1 MPDDDWNSEDALPES
16 RMPPARVRVR
26 AATVNLAPPR
36 PAQPPGQ
43 PQASEYEVGYR
54 RPPRAHQ
61 FQPGRSGNPKGRP
74 KGARSILSI
83 LSDELDKPISAQIR
97 GRTVTMSRREALAQR
112 IIEQALKGDHRT
124 VAMLV
129 KVEGAAAP
137 AEDQA
142 SPANQSLSP
151 SEYALLQAYLAKLAA
166 EGA

>member
-1 MPDDDWNSEDALPES
+1 M
-16 RMPPARVRVR
+16 
-26 AATVNLAPPR
+26 
-36 PAQPPGQ
+36 
-43 PQASEYEVGYR
+43 
-54 RPPRAHQ
+54 
-61 FQPGRSGNPKGRP
+61 
-74 KGARSILSI
+74 SI